1 MGEAILITSG
11 KGGSGKSTFAVNC
24 GAALALLGKKVLI
37 VDADAGLRAIDLMLS
52 VQDRVIYDLADV
64 LAGRCGSDRA
74 VIRTEIPNLSLLPAP
89 VHPDDPAFER
99 EGMRRLCREL
109 KSRYDFVFIDSAAGV
124 GQSALTAAAGA
135 DRAVILATPDPVG
148 VRDADRIASAVISQ
162 GFDGLRVEN
171 LRLVLNRV
179 CPDLLQGKTDILDR
193 AIDGAAVQLLGVIP
207 EDPALA
213 AASFAGRPVVSG
225 KRRRKNA
232 AEAFWNI
239 ARRISGEDVP
249 LMKM

>member
-1 MGEAILITSG
+1 MGEAVLITSG

-24 GAALALLGKKVLI
+24 GAALALMGKQVLI

-52 VQDRVIYDLADV
+52 AQDRVIYDLADI

-74 VIRTEIPNLSLLPAP
+74 VIGASIPHLALIPAP
-89 VHPDDPAFER
+89 VHPDDPVFEP
-99 EGMRRLCREL
+99 EGMRRLCGEL

-124 GQSALTAAAGA
+124 GRSVRTAAAGA
-135 DRAVILATPDPVG
+135 DRAVLLATPDPVG
-148 VRDADRIASAVISQ
+148 VRDADRIASAVIAW
-162 GFDGLRVEN
+162 GIGLQPGN

-179 CPDLLQGKTDILDR
+179 RPDLLDGKTDVLDR

-213 AASFAGRPVVSG
+213 AASFAGRPVVTG
-225 KRRRKNA
+225 KKKRRNA

-239 ARRISGEDVP
+239 ARRMIGEDVP
-249 LMKM
+249 LMKW